1 MGRPPNKPKA
11 KTVSPAVTVW
21 GNVVAAMYKAGYGKK
36 EVAAALGVSVQTIDA
51 RYTHPEKVTL
61 EELQQLA
68 ILLGTPFGEL
78 VHVDA

>member
-21 GNVVAAMYKAGYGKK
+21 ANVVAAMYKTGYSKDDI
-36 EVAAALGVSVQTIDA
+36 AAAMGVSVQTINA
-51 RYTHPEKVTL
+51 RYAHPEKVTL

-68 ILLGTPFGEL
+68 VLLGTPFGEL
-78 VHVDA
+78 VSVNA